1 MEQSR
6 KKGRVLFLVSSGIQE
21 CYFNEDDVEEPYST
35 AELLVL
41 MDDKADD
48 MRLDAV
54 VVTLL
59 RPIVLKPKYEDEF
72 SVANRF
78 RCFLVP

>member
-1 MEQSR
+1 
-6 KKGRVLFLVSSGIQE
+6 
-21 CYFNEDDVEEPYST
+21 
-35 AELLVL
+35 